1 MVDVI
6 YKLYLEEDS
15 DIYEEFHLYS
25 FARMRKVELMGKH
38 KIFSKLKIERVE
50 RPIPIRLDTLIRDYT
65 EDELDNMYK
74 KLGSFYES

>member
-1 MVDVI
+1 MIDVV

-38 KIFSKLKIERVE
+38 KIFSMLKIDRVE
-50 RPIPIRLDTLIRDYT
+50 IPVPVKLDTLIRNHT
-65 EDELDNMYK
+65 EDELDSMYK
-74 KLGSFYES
+74 KLRSFYE